1 MRGHKTTFILA
12 LALTTLSWSAA
23 AQQRPNVSG
32 TWKMN
37 PEKSSFERGGPKAL
51 TVKFEQQGGTLT
63 EALTINPEQ
72 GEERTINLTYTLDG
86 KESVQ
91 KVNGQDMKAMAK
103 WEADYLLIEF
113 KNDEGFSFT
122 RRITLSADKK
132 TMTMG
137 VTQVN
142 PGGTANDTVVLEK
155 Q

>member
-1 MRGHKTTFILA
+1 
-12 LALTTLSWSAA
+12 
-23 AQQRPNVSG
+23 
-32 TWKMN
+32 
-37 PEKSSFERGGPKAL
+37 
-51 TVKFEQQGGTLT
+51 
-63 EALTINPEQ
+63 
-72 GEERTINLTYTLDG
+72 
-86 KESVQ
+86 
-91 KVNGQDMKAMAK
+91 MKAMAK